1 MPPVVAST
9 IVKGGKKRIKR
20 TLHAK
25 TGKPVSHA
33 HGVRNAMV
41 RYRDSIEGRSL
52 AGTIGRH
59 NYLKQKGPR
68 SARSTRQASNE
79 ISYNARMQ
87 EVYARAQELYMNSG
101 EEIEERDLKE
111 TVVINMNAPDAVHFP
126 FIILSLAVL
135 KDLLDILTTLSIVG
149 IPFSIALSVVITL
162 ILFFWTLGK
171 MSGGWWKKKL
181 VRWMLTWL
189 IIAFLGE
196 ATPFLQVLPIAT
208 IFVLMAHYREKK
220 VVKLFNQVLEELH
233 KAKLT

>member
-1 MPPVVAST
+1 MFALL
-9 IVKGGKKRIKR
+9 I
-20 TLHAK
+20 
-25 TGKPVSHA
+25 
-33 HGVRNAMV
+33 
-41 RYRDSIEGRSL
+41 
-52 AGTIGRH
+52 
-59 NYLKQKGPR
+59 
-68 SARSTRQASNE
+68 
-79 ISYNARMQ
+79 IS
-87 EVYARAQELYMNSG
+87 SS
-101 EEIEERDLKE
+101 
-111 TVVINMNAPDAVHFP
+111 

-162 ILFFWTLGK
+162 ILFFWSLGK

-196 ATPFLQVLPIAT
+196 ATPFLQVLPIAS
-208 IFVLMAHYREKK
+208 IFVLMAHHREKK